1 MILSLSSSFLNIYN
15 TILDNFITNRLL
27 LKMVNCIQIACL
39 NIALVNGLFSL
50 SYFAQIIQII

>member
-15 TILDNFITNRLL
+15 TILDNFITNRL